1 MIKLLRFFVGWVE
14 FRFYGG
20 FAEDFVNACYQSKI
34 NIHGLER
41 HCGEIFGACVA
52 SEYKKLH
59 RAAFAAGGKVKITKK
74 HGAIFELLKYKHRF
88 GLAVGLVA
96 FIAIINFLG
105 GFVWNIETVGNNNIT
120 NGEIVS
126 LLEKQGIKIGS
137 RWDNIKLT
145 PAENMIMAVFD
156 DCSWVSINKIG
167 CTARVEISEAVA
179 KPKIDSRSITNLV
192 ATKDGVIVKETVYR
206 GWQIAKVGDGVTK
219 GDLLVSGV
227 YPKEEA
233 RANVFAHGS
242 GEFIAR
248 VNEDI
253 NITVNRS
260 QNTKIYTSTKNYREI
275 KFFGVTIPLY
285 FSNSDKPS
293 ADIYEDASY
302 IKLNGKEILVGIN
315 KKTVKSYTISTRDLS
330 DRELNQMIN
339 SRLESKFKSDFA
351 DYEIV
356 SKNISVQIN
365 ADNAVAHGT
374 AVCLESI
381 GEEVEIKIDEK
392 GKTAPNK
399 E

>member
-1 MIKLLRFFVGWVE
+1 MIKILRFFVGWVE

-34 NIHGLER
+34 NIHDLKRRG
-41 HCGEIFGACVA
+41 GEIYGACVA

-59 RAAFAAGGKVKITKK
+59 RAAYAVGGRVEITKK
-74 HGAIFELLKYKHRF
+74 HGVIFELLKYKHRL

-96 FIAIINFLG
+96 FVAIINFLG

-120 NGEIVS
+120 SDEIVS
-126 LLEKQGIKIGS
+126 LLEKQDIKIGS
-137 RWDNIKLT
+137 RWDDIKLT
-145 PAENMIMAVFD
+145 TAENMIMAVFD

-167 CTARVEISEAVA
+167 CTARVEISEAVP
-179 KPKIDSRSITNLV
+179 KPKIDSRAITNLV
-192 ATKDGVIVKETVYR
+192 ATKDGVIVKETVYH

-248 VNEDI
+248 VNEKVD
-253 NITVNRS
+253 ITVNRS
-260 QNTKIYTSTKNYREI
+260 QSTKNYTSTKNYCEI
-275 KFFGVTIPLY
+275 KFFGITIPLY
-285 FSNSDKPS
+285 LSSSDKPS
-293 ADIYEDASY
+293 ADIYENASY
-302 IKLNGKEILVGIN
+302 IKLNGREIPVGIN
-315 KKTVKSYTISTRDLS
+315 KKTVKSYTISTRNLS
-330 DRELNQMIN
+330 DKELNQMIS
-339 SRLESKFKSDFA
+339 SRLESKFKGDFA

-365 ADNAVAHGT
+365 ADNAVARGT
-374 AVCLESI
+374 AVCLEDI
-381 GEEVEIKIDEK
+381 GKEVEIKIDEK
-392 GKTAPNK
+392 SK
-399 E
+399 